1 MRDQKLYESVG
12 KYIDKYY
19 IDKPDDIKLDKE
31 MKSIFDRISEFRK
44 KKATKKCNAE
54 EDTDIEIDES
64 AVESFDVESMQK
76 MKATDAMSSTLATN
90 RNIESLMGQMDE
102 TFSQR
107 LLRLIDERGM
117 TDSEAYN
124 KAYVDRRHFSKI
136 RKDVNYT
143 PNKKTVLAFA
153 IALELSIDEAKDL
166 LNSAGF
172 AFSRSSKT
180 DIIVAYFLQNVPY
193 LYMLSTDG
201 FSNSFVNEEEFH
213 KTCREYYKMIGE
225 HGYEAVRDNLE
236 KWLKETSELGCGDDV
251 TMVMAYIDK

>member
-1 MRDQKLYESVG
+1 MNLTRIGKYGRQIVKKRSRIDIILDRIREQDAENMALIKESEMRDQKLYESVG

-31 MKSIFDRISEFRK
+31 MKSIFDRISKFRK
-44 KKATKKCNAE
+44 KKATKKCDAE

-76 MKATDAMSSTLATN
+76 TKATDSMSSTLATN

-153 IALELSIDEAKDL
+153 IALEL
-166 LNSAGF
+166 
-172 AFSRSSKT
+172 
-180 DIIVAYFLQNVPY
+180 Y
-193 LYMLSTDG
+193 
-201 FSNSFVNEEEFH
+201 
-213 KTCREYYKMIGE
+213 
-225 HGYEAVRDNLE
+225 
-236 KWLKETSELGCGDDV
+236 
-251 TMVMAYIDK
+251 

>member
-1 MRDQKLYESVG
+1 
-12 KYIDKYY
+12 
-19 IDKPDDIKLDKE
+19 

-44 KKATKKCNAE
+44 KKATKKCDAE
-54 EDTDIEIDES
+54 EDADIEIDES

-76 MKATDAMSSTLATN
+76 TKATDSMSSTLATN

-117 TDSEAYN
+117 TDSE
-124 KAYVDRRHFSKI
+124 AYVDRRHFSKI

-172 AFSRSSKT
+172 AFSRSSKM
-180 DIIVAYFLQNVPY
+180 DIIVVYFLQNKIY
-193 LYMLSTDG
+193 DM
-201 FSNSFVNEEEFH
+201 FEINE
-213 KTCREYYKMIGE
+213 IL
-225 HGYEAVRDNLE
+225 D
-236 KWLKETSELGCGDDV
+236 
-251 TMVMAYIDK
+251 AYGQPIFE

>member
-1 MRDQKLYESVG
+1 MRNHKLYESVR

-19 IDKPDDIKLDKE
+19 ID
-31 MKSIFDRISEFRK
+31 RHG
-44 KKATKKCNAE
+44 
-54 EDTDIEIDES
+54 EDAIES
-64 AVESFDVESMQK
+64 YAVESIQET
-76 MKATDAMSSTLATN
+76 KATDTISLTLPVN

-172 AFSRSSKT
+172 ALSRSSKT
-180 DIIVAYFLQNVPY
+180 DIIVAYFLQNKIYDMFEINEAFASQAYAVSRDLGLDKDKVNIYGGGISIGHPIGATGAVLTVKVMY
-193 LYMLSTDG
+193 ELMRTD
-201 FSNSFVNEEEFH
+201 
-213 KTCREYYKMIGE
+213 KKDAMISMCIG
-225 HGYEAVRDNLE
+225 GGQGISMYFTKCN
-236 KWLKETSELGCGDDV
+236 
-251 TMVMAYIDK
+251 

>member
-31 MKSIFDRISEFRK
+31 IKSILGRISEFRK
-44 KKATKKCNAE
+44 KKTAKKCEIE
-54 EDTDIEIDES
+54 ESVDIEIDES
-64 AVESFDVESMQK
+64 AVDSFDVESMQK
-76 MKATDAMSSTLATN
+76 MKATDSMSSTLATN

-153 IALELSIDEAKDL
+153 IALESIDEAKDL

-172 AFSRSSKT
+172 AFSRSSKM
-180 DIIVAYFLQNVPY
+180 DIIVVYFLQNKIY
-193 LYMLSTDG
+193 DM
-201 FSNSFVNEEEFH
+201 FEINE
-213 KTCREYYKMIGE
+213 IL
-225 HGYEAVRDNLE
+225 D
-236 KWLKETSELGCGDDV
+236 
-251 TMVMAYIDK
+251 AYGQPIFE

>member
-1 MRDQKLYESVG
+1 MQNRKLYESVG

-19 IDKPDDIKLDKE
+19 IDKH
-31 MKSIFDRISEFRK
+31 
-44 KKATKKCNAE
+44 E
-54 EDTDIEIDES
+54 EDADIEIDES
-64 AVESFDVESMQK
+64 AVESYAVESIQK
-76 MKATDAMSSTLATN
+76 TKATDTISLTLPVN

-136 RKDVNYT
+136 RKDVNYS

-153 IALELSIDEAKDL
+153 IALELSIDETKDL

-172 AFSRSSKT
+172 ALSRSSKT
-180 DIIVAYFLQNVPY
+180 DIIVAYFLQNKIYDMLRKQEDSERIVHTFLAAEDVP
-193 LYMLSTDG
+193 
-201 FSNSFVNEEEFH
+201 N
-213 KTCREYYKMIGE
+213 MINGAALQIVLGMKKE
-225 HGYEAVRDNLE
+225 NKGLE
-236 KWLKETSELGCGDDV
+236 
-251 TMVMAYIDK
+251 I

>member
-1 MRDQKLYESVG
+1 MRNQKLYESVG

-44 KKATKKCNAE
+44 KKTTKKCDAV
-54 EDTDIEIDES
+54 EDADIEIDES
-64 AVESFDVESMQK
+64 AVESFDVESMRK
-76 MKATDAMSSTLATN
+76 TKATDSMSSTLATN

-136 RKDVNYT
+136 RKDVNYS

-153 IALELSIDEAKDL
+153 IALEYPLMKRRI
-166 LNSAGF
+166 F
-172 AFSRSSKT
+172 
-180 DIIVAYFLQNVPY
+180 
-193 LYMLSTDG
+193 
-201 FSNSFVNEEEFH
+201 
-213 KTCREYYKMIGE
+213 
-225 HGYEAVRDNLE
+225 
-236 KWLKETSELGCGDDV
+236 
-251 TMVMAYIDK
+251 

>member
-44 KKATKKCNAE
+44 KKATKKCDAE

-76 MKATDAMSSTLATN
+76 TKATDSMSSTLATN

-102 TFSQR
+102 TFSKR

-153 IALELSIDEAKDL
+153 IALA
-166 LNSAGF
+166 LN
-172 AFSRSSKT
+172 
-180 DIIVAYFLQNVPY
+180 
-193 LYMLSTDG
+193 
-201 FSNSFVNEEEFH
+201 
-213 KTCREYYKMIGE
+213 
-225 HGYEAVRDNLE
+225 YEAVGRAVRGVTKSRTCSIELDDDWADGIAEYHE
-236 KWLKETSELGCGDDV
+236 KAGKR
-251 TMVMAYIDK
+251 

>member
-90 RNIESLMGQMDE
+90 R
-102 TFSQR
+102 R
-107 LLRLIDERGM
+107 
-117 TDSEAYN
+117 
-124 KAYVDRRHFSKI
+124 V
-136 RKDVNYT
+136 
-143 PNKKTVLAFA
+143 
-153 IALELSIDEAKDL
+153 
-166 LNSAGF
+166 
-172 AFSRSSKT
+172 
-180 DIIVAYFLQNVPY
+180 IV
-193 LYMLSTDG
+193 
-201 FSNSFVNEEEFH
+201 
-213 KTCREYYKMIGE
+213 
-225 HGYEAVRDNLE
+225 
-236 KWLKETSELGCGDDV
+236 
-251 TMVMAYIDK
+251 

>member
-1 MRDQKLYESVG
+1 MRNQKLYESVG

-19 IDKPDDIKLDKE
+19 ID
-31 MKSIFDRISEFRK
+31 RHG
-44 KKATKKCNAE
+44 
-54 EDTDIEIDES
+54 EDAIES
-64 AVESFDVESMQK
+64 YAVESIQET
-76 MKATDAMSSTLATN
+76 KATDTISLTLPVN

-166 LNSAGF
+166 LIS
-172 AFSRSSKT
+172 
-180 DIIVAYFLQNVPY
+180 
-193 LYMLSTDG
+193 
-201 FSNSFVNEEEFH
+201 
-213 KTCREYYKMIGE
+213 
-225 HGYEAVRDNLE
+225 
-236 KWLKETSELGCGDDV
+236 
-251 TMVMAYIDK
+251 IDYN

>member
-166 LNSAGF
+166 LNSADY
-172 AFSRSSKT
+172 T
-180 DIIVAYFLQNVPY
+180 E
-193 LYMLSTDG
+193 MLL
-201 FSNSFVNEEEFH
+201 NISFTNE
-213 KTCREYYKMIGE
+213 
-225 HGYEAVRDNLE
+225 
-236 KWLKETSELGCGDDV
+236 DDV
-251 TMVMAYIDK
+251 IRMLVDGIDEKDFNITTVDEDGKAAGQVEIMVTERCCTEHYTK